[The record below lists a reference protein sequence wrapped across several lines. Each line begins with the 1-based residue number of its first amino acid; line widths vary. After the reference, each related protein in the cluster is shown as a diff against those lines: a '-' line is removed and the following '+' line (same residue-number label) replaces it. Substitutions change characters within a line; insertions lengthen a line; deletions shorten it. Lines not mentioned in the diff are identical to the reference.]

1 MKLIDFVQGDRKW
14 YLYRHLIEEIKLQY
28 SYPRLDINVSKGL
41 NHLLKSPFCVHPKT
55 GKICIPFNASAVD
68 KFDPDRVP
76 TIMTLIEEINA
87 YDVKDKVEEET
98 YELNKKRIKDYK
110 KTSLNK
116 SLHIFQEFLRHL
128 EAERREQRLKGKSK
142 CIILIKSS
150 AFIEFCTINNRNFWH
165 VCF

>member
-1 MKLIDFVQGDRKW
+1 M
-14 YLYRHLIEEIKLQY
+14 
-28 SYPRLDINVSKGL
+28 
-41 NHLLKSPFCVHPKT
+41 KSPFCVHPKT

-68 KFDPDRVP
+68 KFDLDKVP

-116 SLHIFQEFLRHL
+116 SLHVFQEFLRHL

-142 CIILIKSS
+142 CIMLTKLSTLHNFVQLTLLACVLLVS
-150 AFIEFCTINNRNFWH
+150 ADSMEF
-165 VCF
+165 